1 MRKKVRVLSH
11 SGCPL
16 NTQDWFLSVGNP
28 EQYDFLISED
38 WETLVVEPNT
48 PRLTSNFEF
57 IHCAEGADVRGKHV
71 KCSAKINTQDV
82 FQIAQLHLR
91 GENSQQE
98 KVFSKETKIQG
109 TYD

>member
-1 MRKKVRVLSH
+1 M
-11 SGCPL
+11 G
-16 NTQDWFLSVGNP
+16 
-28 EQYDFLISED
+28 
-38 WETLVVEPNT
+38 ETLVVEPNT